1 ENYGQLDTYE
11 VRKIERIS
19 SGHVN
24 FFLISIFLPLVALDM
39 DSRLDII
46 SFILILSLLV
56 SVSISSQ
63 MLIVNPL
70 LLFSK
75 KFKIFEAELS
85 SDSREN
91 ETSNSRFS
99 AIIVV
104 KDG

>member
-1 ENYGQLDTYE
+1 
-11 VRKIERIS
+11 
-19 SGHVN
+19 
-24 FFLISIFLPLVALDM
+24 M

-104 KDG
+104 KDGEWSLNSEMKGFQLEGRNLIYLKD